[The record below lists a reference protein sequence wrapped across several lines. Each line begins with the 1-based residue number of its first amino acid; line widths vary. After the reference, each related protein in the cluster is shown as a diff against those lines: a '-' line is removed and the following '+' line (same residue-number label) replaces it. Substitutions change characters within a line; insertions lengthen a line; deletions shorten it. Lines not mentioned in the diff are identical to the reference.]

1 MADTKSGLPE
11 GTDTIIEGGGTGGGT
26 GGTGRSG
33 TASATNTTSTAT
45 NSTGAR
51 TGTTDSSDATDAL
64 ITGGGTDTGSS
75 GSSEG
80 DRQGIRG
87 MISNAGGK
95 LRDEGK
101 SRARG
106 LVSQGLERGSS
117 TLTNISG
124 IVDDTV
130 QQIEDRL
137 GPQYGDYARKT
148 SQALNRY
155 ATTLQNKDPD
165 ELVDDARELIRKS
178 PGVAL
183 AGAAI
188 LGFGLVRLLKAGLE
202 ENQNGNGNRSG
213 DRSRSTR

>member
-11 GTDTIIEGGGTGGGT
+11 GTDTIIEGAGTGGTG

-45 NSTGAR
+45 NATGGR

-64 ITGGGTDTGSS
+64 ITGSDSAGS
-75 GSSEG
+75 E
-80 DRQGIRG
+80 RQGVRG
-87 MISNAGGK
+87 MISTAGTK

-101 SRARG
+101 TRARG
-106 LVSQGLERGSS
+106 LVGQGLERGSS
-117 TLTNISG
+117 ALSNISG
-124 IVDDTV
+124 IVDETV
-130 QQIEDRL
+130 QQIEERL